1 MKTKF
6 LMSLTLLTVCGIT
19 FTSLEGCKK
28 DEPTIIPVVQSEDIS
43 LTQLKEFLGSLI
55 ALKADQISF
64 DSSTSQFSVNGVNQI
79 NREDLTKIYKQN
91 NKKK

>member
-6 LMSLTLLTVCGIT
+6 LNSLKLLILCGIG
-19 FTSLEGCKK
+19 FTYLEGCKK
-28 DEPTIIPVVQSEDIS
+28 DESTIIPVETSEAIT
-43 LTQLKEFLGSLI
+43 LNQLKEFLGSLI
-55 ALKADQISF
+55 NLKAEQISF

-91 NKKK
+91 NKNK